1 MLTVVLLL
9 LILILY
15 PVRMPFLLSSA
26 GGDQVTLNVVDVIDE
41 ALTFS
46 GAPLGSAKTNDK
58 KP

>member
-1 MLTVVLLL
+1 MISVVS

-26 GGDQVTLNVVDVIDE
+26 GGDQLTLNVVDVIDE
-41 ALTFS
+41 TLTFS